1 MLGLPGK
8 ASGRVG
14 PVQGQL
20 SGCQVSQAS
29 IIPNSMLISQALTAN
44 GKVLTNTDI
53 YGIGLP
59 EICTHSVQEE
69 MLTTPLA

>member
-1 MLGLPGK
+1 
-8 ASGRVG
+8 
-14 PVQGQL
+14 
-20 SGCQVSQAS
+20 
-29 IIPNSMLISQALTAN
+29 MLISQALTAN

-59 EICTHSVQEE
+59 EIRTHSVQEE